1 MYNPYVK
8 VELYEIDL
16 WTKLRKTIRI
26 NWYSN
31 KTIDCKLK
39 VKKTIYYKET
49 NHFKTNNKMTV
60 NPFKKKEENWFNRNL
75 YEIRRNLE
83 YVRCVK

>member
-16 WTKLRKTIRI
+16 WTKLKKTIRI

-31 KTIDCKLK
+31 ETIDFKFKDEKTI
-39 VKKTIYYKET
+39 
-49 NHFKTNNKMTV
+49 
-60 NPFKKKEENWFNRNL
+60 
-75 YEIRRNLE
+75 YEIRRNHA
-83 YVRCVK
+83 